1 MKTIHIIIAV
11 TLIYMIKSSVD
22 GFPQYNCTDY
32 APTSDTNTI
41 FNVDGKGEPAF
52 SLGFCK
58 STYLEDGY
66 AKCCFLKYK
75 DESKRKYHCYPVTPL
90 ELSDIDDQ
98 LVKSLKSNYDDV
110 SLDCNSRYLLTPLIL
125 VAALLLI

>member
-1 MKTIHIIIAV
+1 MKTIHVIIAV

-22 GFPQYNCTDY
+22 GFLQYNCTDY
-32 APTSDTNTI
+32 APTKNTN
-41 FNVDGKGEPAF
+41 FKVDGKGEPAF

-75 DESKRKYHCYPVTPL
+75 EGSNRKYHCYPVTPL

-98 LVKSLKSNYDDV
+98 LVKSLKSSYDDV

-125 VAALLLI
+125 IVALLLI